1 LFKEKIIDKYT
12 QMNLRKLIFPV
23 SLLIIVTSCNPLKQ
37 MQTHQTSM
45 QQAYEMKDYPGV
57 LTAFNQLESY
67 HDSKESKAKPAYLK
81 MAGEAALE
89 TENYDLAE
97 DLLLRRLDRSQD
109 METVELLAEV
119 YSQTGKTD
127 KEYDLWNR
135 YQDQIESEEKKAE
148 VSQKLF
154 AIEMKRKEYEKALD
168 RARKMPPLL
177 DPRMMFM
184 RVEALD
190 ATGRDEEAREV
201 CNNLLERNP
210 DFKPAMEWKAMD
222 IYERAEKWYKAEM
235 SKYNQDQ
242 NYTAYVYLKRE
253 LKKISSM
260 YRQSRELFEKL
271 HEQDPDNQQY
281 IKYLKNIYLRLEMR
295 EEATKMDMLLENQR

>member
-1 LFKEKIIDKYT
+1 
-12 QMNLRKLIFPV
+12 MNLRKLIFPLFL
-23 SLLIIVTSCNPLKQ
+23 LLIVAACNPLKQ

-45 QQAYEMKDYPGV
+45 QQAYETKDYPGV
-57 LTAFNQLESY
+57 LTAFNQLESF
-67 HDSKESKAKPAYLK
+67 HASKESNVKPAYLK
-81 MAGEAALE
+81 MAGKAALE
-89 TENYDLAE
+89 TQNYDLAE
-97 DLLLRRLDRSQD
+97 ELLLRRLDRSED

-127 KEYDLWNR
+127 KEYDLWNK
-135 YQDQIESEEKKAE
+135 YQDQIKSEEKKAE

-168 RARKMPPLL
+168 RARKMPPLS

-190 ATGRDEEAREV
+190 ATGQEEEAREV
-201 CNNLLERNP
+201 CNNLLEKNP

-235 SKYNQDQ
+235 SKYNKDQ

-253 LKKISSM
+253 LKKITSM

>member
-1 LFKEKIIDKYT
+1 
-12 QMNLRKLIFPV
+12 MNLRKLIFPV
-23 SLLIIVTSCNPLKQ
+23 FLLLIVAACNPLKQ
-37 MQTHQTSM
+37 MQSHQTSM
-45 QQAYEMKDYPGV
+45 QQAYDTKDYPGV
-57 LTAFNQLESY
+57 LTAFNQLESF
-67 HDSKESKAKPAYLK
+67 HASKESKIKPVYLT
-81 MAGEAALE
+81 MAGKAAIE
-89 TENYDLAE
+89 TGNNELAE
-97 DLLLRRLDRSQD
+97 EVLLRRLDRSD
-109 METVELLAEV
+109 DIETAELLADV
-119 YSQTGKTD
+119 YSRTGKTD
-127 KEYDLWNR
+127 KEYDLWNK

-168 RARKMPPLL
+168 RARNMPPLS

-190 ATGRDEEAREV
+190 ATGQNEEAREV
-201 CNNLLERNP
+201 CNNLLEKNP
-210 DFKPAMEWKAMD
+210 DFKAAMEWKAID

-235 SKYNQDQ
+235 SKYNKDQ

-271 HEQDPDNQQY
+271 HSETPDNQEY